1 MHAKQMK
8 RIAFVVM
15 NEITTGTFVMFHVNS
30 DMFIYQVF
38 NMYNHLSI
46 MRCKQPQQLT
56 ICLVHLSL
64 QVPHEIRVGRK
75 G

>member
-15 NEITTGTFVMFHVNS
+15 NEITTGTFVMFHVNG

-46 MRCKQPQQLT
+46 MGCLT
-56 ICLVHLSL
+56 TDSSKSN
-64 QVPHEIRVGRK
+64 RNN
-75 G
+75 